1 MKLENVFML
10 LPNRTVG
17 FGSIEIEGDTTP
29 RLTCALRQTRRTNRA
44 SFFLGS

>member
-17 FGSIEIEGDTTP
+17 FGSIEIEGDTEYFY
-29 RLTCALRQTRRTNRA
+29 
-44 SFFLGS
+44 SDGSLYGREWER